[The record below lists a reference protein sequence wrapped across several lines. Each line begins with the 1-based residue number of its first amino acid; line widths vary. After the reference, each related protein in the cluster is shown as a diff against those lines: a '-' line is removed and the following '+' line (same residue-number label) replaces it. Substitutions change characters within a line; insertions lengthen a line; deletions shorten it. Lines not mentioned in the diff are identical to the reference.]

1 MKVIISLIA
10 AVLLLTS
17 CTNSTN
23 GRVDTDNEAPPI
35 ASAEAPSTSIEKSL
49 QQNLSATD
57 LSIEGIRIGGSIDDV
72 VKSYGQPSEKTVS
85 HGLDTPYWIFKE
97 QGIYIDF
104 DGPIWQATVTPPFKG
119 KTPRGISIGSSTEDV
134 LKAYPDITTGDSYIQ
149 KSADGQYSIQFSIN
163 NGMVTQINMW
173 QDKTLLTDKNPNETI
188 SEETPKEV
196 YEDNSEQPIE
206 HNLES
211 NLTNNYSLTI
221 NKKNI
226 TLKDWDNTV
235 DLQKILGEPT
245 SQNIEILGNE
255 ADTHKGSFIKTMNY
269 DGLQIKLMS
278 PKENG
283 KDFWILEMVVTK
295 KDYKTSKGIEIGDK
309 LEKVKNSYPDINIAL
324 D

>member
-1 MKVIISLIA
+1 MKVIMSLIA

-23 GRVDTDNEAPPI
+23 GRVDTDNEAAPI
-35 ASAEAPSTSIEKSL
+35 ASAEAPSTSIEKTL

-72 VKSYGQPSEKTVS
+72 VKTYGQPSEKTVS
-85 HGLDTPYWIFKE
+85 HGLGTPYWIFKE

-149 KSADGQYSIQFSIN
+149 KSADGQYSIQFSIK

-173 QDKTLLTDKNPNETI
+173 QDKTLPTDKNPNETI

-196 YEDNSEQPIE
+196 
-206 HNLES
+206 
-211 NLTNNYSLTI
+211 
-221 NKKNI
+221 
-226 TLKDWDNTV
+226 
-235 DLQKILGEPT
+235 
-245 SQNIEILGNE
+245 
-255 ADTHKGSFIKTMNY
+255 
-269 DGLQIKLMS
+269 
-278 PKENG
+278 
-283 KDFWILEMVVTK
+283 
-295 KDYKTSKGIEIGDK
+295 
-309 LEKVKNSYPDINIAL
+309 
-324 D
+324 